1 MLILRR
7 HMIENFASTYW
18 NFNRILAFLCAIYV
32 VVRMMFIS
40 TSPRANSLLAIEG
53 IGEKLSGRITEFLRA
68 KDASLK
74 HILFLCAWGVIS
86 FCILFF
92 DLSTD
97 TESALT
103 RFLSTTVIIQW
114 LMMAFELGR
123 LLLFLV
129 PFSVPFGGVEVQIV
143 WTTTP
148 W

>member
-1 MLILRR
+1 
-7 HMIENFASTYW
+7 MIENFASTYW
-18 NFNRILAFLCAIYV
+18 NLNRILAFLCSIYV
-32 VVRMMFIS
+32 VVRMTVIS

-53 IGEKLSGRITEFLRA
+53 IGEKLSGRVTEFLKA

-74 HILFLCAWGVIS
+74 HIVLLCGWGAIS

-92 DLSTD
+92 DLSPD

-129 PFSVPFGGVEVQIV
+129 PFSVPFGGA
-143 WTTTP
+143 
-148 W
+148 